1 MADSH
6 TLFLVQKPATP
17 ELALRS
23 TRNSEG
29 DHSALRA
36 MQGASHGSTNRASLP
51 RVTQPRRS
59 RSVHPFERLTTY
71 TTVSTFAGEYNE
83 FERQHAWMR
92 HLPPVDINHAIPSS
106 WVRCIMSI
114 ASFMLLVTDIP
125 RSGLGIKTTSELY
138 PRQTAPDMSL
148 FFDPEPYSVA
158 HITCQPFDSSITG
171 SNSLNCSGWEGSEP
185 IEQTSAWSYGYDT
198 TSIGMR
204 AFAELF
210 SPPNFPDFLLERGT
224 DPRIRDS
231 TASIELDTVF
241 RMLDGFV
248 AVAQQTIDSERS
260 KTTLRRLWFASQYH
274 WIDRLHQYLMRR
286 NLQNLR
292 WRLHSIH
299 SRSSPPGSGPG
310 SEELWRPVCASPS
323 AVGQRG
329 TAFATYA
336 ECEHFVRWRCQHPLN
351 SSLGTVSIAEHLP
364 TRLHMLQQKYPDL
377 WMDTVVVA
385 AQETMSTSSLLS
397 HAILH
402 SLDTSEVVVLTRGK
416 NCSPTRTVTQSD
428 STPAECTTVFVDDYR
443 YERNMV
449 TSNVPDWY
457 FVTATL
463 RGTAQVYVWLRLVLL
478 MYISYS
484 AQPRRLRSLRQRASS
499 ALVSIFKI
507 PFQVV
512 VYGSIIPNILYVCAF
527 FIDIY
532 LIESKLDSLW
542 TTARGGYSNVDKLAF
557 IRACTMQMRNM
568 WLLALLAK
576 LPVLL
581 QTRDSCWRPHMGIRG
596 VRGLAIGFASML
608 SIFGPYRSLSFR
620 SSANVSVIL
629 LGRQYDA
636 GRFGGLKNEQG
647 MAPNQLPLPIGPSLM
662 MTVLAIVVMLAL
674 DGVLR
679 LASWVFHRDW
689 RGHEILFGSS
699 ILVPHSAGRLWPIT
713 ALAIRFNLG
722 STTPFAGGRHRLA
735 LTSPIGRSSSVSPAR
750 TRCPKEPTP
759 PTPPPRD
766 THRRMETQ
774 RDTGD
779 LTQQADSTNVDRR
792 RSIDVCNRSDGVRAV
807 VQLMN
812 VTMMS
817 DPWTLFQLRAIGVK
831 LFVYRVYADDAS
843 ADDANADGGETS
855 LAILPYAPNEV
866 CEWTGLT
873 KGQVQLVDIVDS
885 SDVPLTMLL
894 QSG

>member
-1 MADSH
+1 
-6 TLFLVQKPATP
+6 
-17 ELALRS
+17 
-23 TRNSEG
+23 
-29 DHSALRA
+29 
-36 MQGASHGSTNRASLP
+36 MQSASHSGANRASLP
-51 RVTQPRRS
+51 RAARTLRS

-71 TTVSTFAGEYNE
+71 ATVSTNDGEDNE
-83 FERQHAWMR
+83 FERQHAWTR
-92 HLPPVDINHAIPSS
+92 LLPPVDINRAIPFS

-125 RSGLGIKTTSELY
+125 RSGLGIKTTAELY
-138 PRQTAPDMSL
+138 PHQTAPDTSL
-148 FFDPEPYSVA
+148 FFEPEPYPVA
-158 HITCQPFDSSITG
+158 HITCHSYESGVTA
-171 SNSLNCSGWEGSEP
+171 STSLNCSGWEGSEP
-185 IEQTSAWSYGYDT
+185 IEVASAWSYGYDT

-224 DPRIRDS
+224 DPRLRES
-231 TASIELDTVF
+231 VASIELDTVF

-248 AVAQQTIDSERS
+248 SVAQQAIDAERS

-274 WIDRLHQYLMRR
+274 WIDRLHQYVMRQ

-292 WRLHSIH
+292 WRLHSLH
-299 SRSSPPGSGPG
+299 SRSSSPDSDSG

-329 TAFATYA
+329 TAFATFA
-336 ECEHFVRWRCQHPLN
+336 ECEHFVRWRCQHPQN
-351 SSLGTVSIAEHLP
+351 SSLGMISIAEHLP
-364 TRLHMLQQKYPDL
+364 TRLHMLQQKYPGL

-385 AQETMSTSSLLS
+385 AQETVTASSLLS
-397 HAILH
+397 HGILH
-402 SLDTSEVVVLTRGK
+402 SLDTSEVVVLTRGR
-416 NCSPTRTVTQSD
+416 NCSRTRTATGGASKAN
-428 STPAECTTVFVDDYR
+428 TTTECTTVFVDDYR
-443 YERNMV
+443 YERNMI
-449 TSNVPDWY
+449 TSNVPDWF

-463 RGTAQVYVWLRLVLL
+463 RGSAQVYVWLRLVLL
-478 MYISYS
+478 AYISYT
-484 AQPRRLRSLRQRASS
+484 AQPRRLRSARLRASS

-512 VYGSIIPNILYVCAF
+512 VYGSIIPTVLYVCAF
-527 FIDIY
+527 FIDINF
-532 LIESKLDSLW
+532 IESKLDSLW
-542 TTARGGYSNVDKLAF
+542 STARGGYSNIDKLAF
-557 IRACTMQMRNM
+557 IRACTMQMRNV

-581 QTRDSCWRPHMGIRG
+581 QTRDSRWRPHMGIRG

-620 SSANVSVIL
+620 NSANVSVIL
-629 LGRQYDA
+629 LGRQYDT

-647 MAPNQLPLPIGPSLM
+647 MAPNQLPLPVGPSLM
-662 MTVLAIVVMLAL
+662 MTVLAIIVMIAL
-674 DGVLR
+674 DGTLR

-713 ALAIRFNLG
+713 ALAIRFNLV
-722 STTPFAGGRHRLA
+722 STAPFAGGRHRPA
-735 LTSPIGRSSSVSPAR
+735 PASPVGRSSSVSPAR
-750 TRCPKEPTP
+750 PRRTKESSPTR
-759 PTPPPRD
+759 RD
-766 THRRMETQ
+766 VHRRVEPPQHTVGMANQ
-774 RDTGD
+774 VNF
-779 LTQQADSTNVDRR
+779 TNADRR

-807 VQLMN
+807 IQLMN

-817 DPWTLFQLRAIGVK
+817 DPWTLFQLRVIGVK
-831 LFVYRVYADDAS
+831 LFVYRVCAVDATAS
-843 ADDANADGGETS
+843 DTNADGEETS

-866 CEWTGLT
+866 SEWTGLT
-873 KGQVQLVDIVDS
+873 EAQIHLVDIVDS
-885 SDVPLTMLL
+885 SEVPLALLL